1 MGQVNVTVAGKNY
14 RMACGDGEEKHL
26 IALAERVDAKI
37 SELRGTF
44 GEIGDMR
51 LHVMAA
57 IYFADETADLKARVA
72 RIEAQMGDVE
82 ADAQD
87 EARVLRDELNRTAA
101 ALNDMSARIETA
113 ARAISNS

>member
-26 IALAERVDAKI
+26 LALAEQVDAKI
-37 SELRGTF
+37 AELRGAF

-57 IYFADETADLKARVA
+57 IYFADETADLKARVS

-82 ADAQD
+82 AEAHGEAEALRAELRRAASALDAM
-87 EARVLRDELNRTAA
+87 A
-101 ALNDMSARIETA
+101 ARIESA

>member
-26 IALAERVDAKI
+26 LALAGQVDAKI
-37 SELRGTF
+37 AELRAAF

-57 IYFADETADLKARVA
+57 IYFADELADMKT
-72 RIEAQMGDVE
+72 RIEKLETRVGAVQSDAQ
-82 ADAQD
+82 ADAD
-87 EARVLRDELNRTAA
+87 AMRAEMSRVAA
-101 ALNDMSARIETA
+101 ALDGMAGRIENA
-113 ARAISNS
+113 AREISNR